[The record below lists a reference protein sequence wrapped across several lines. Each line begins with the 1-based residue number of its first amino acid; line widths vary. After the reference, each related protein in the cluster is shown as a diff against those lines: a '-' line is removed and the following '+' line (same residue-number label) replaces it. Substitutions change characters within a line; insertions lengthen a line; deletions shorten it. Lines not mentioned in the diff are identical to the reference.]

1 MLMRHAMA
9 VLLWLLMG
17 SSCASAPATDV
28 REALVAGDQ
37 REVDGFT
44 RRFLSGAAVI
54 TVDALRDDRAVSR
67 NVIVQVDEE
76 SRSSQY
82 GVDRVSEYFMC
93 LLQVKFQASSRDAAP
108 RISSRKECN
117 RPDQCEVCN
126 SLTYPL
132 SDQVRD
138 EIREYWLERLQEG
151 R

>member
-1 MLMRHAMA
+1 MA
-9 VLLWLLMG
+9 VLLWLLAG
-17 SSCASAPATDV
+17 SSCASSSATDV

-37 REVDGFT
+37 REVDAFT

-54 TVDALRDDRAVSR
+54 TVDALHDDRAVSR
-67 NVIVQVDEE
+67 NVIVHVDDEN
-76 SRSSQY
+76 RSSRY

-93 LLQVKFQASSRDAAP
+93 LLRVKFHTLGRDAAA
-108 RISSRKECN
+108 RVSSRKECN

-132 SDQVRD
+132 SERARG
-138 EIREYWLERLQEG
+138 EIRAYWLERLQEG